1 MLTSVA
7 QWLKP
12 ESDKNK
18 MMKQNLTESGQ
29 TSDYNTVQCSFL
41 KFYFSI
47 KPKTQ
52 AKVKTKHMNRAID
65 ILI

>member
-1 MLTSVA
+1 
-7 QWLKP
+7 
-12 ESDKNK
+12 
-18 MMKQNLTESGQ
+18 MKQNLTESGQ

-52 AKVKTKHMNRAID
+52 ANVKTKHMNRAID